1 MADSSLKSIQGAA
14 LTADQKRD
22 LMHRLARVE
31 GQLRGVQKLIANAE
45 APQDCDAVAQQM
57 AAARKALDRAFVTM
71 LTSTMITQITPCRQF
86 TKCFGTGPAP
96 GGHAEQV
103 RIKPRSSFLPSCF
116 DSP

>member
-71 LTSTMITQITPCRQF
+71 LTSTMITQITP
-86 TKCFGTGPAP
+86 
-96 GGHAEQV
+96 
-103 RIKPRSSFLPSCF
+103 SSNSQNVSERVKHLADMLNKFA
-116 DSP
+116 